1 MDQSNK
7 IVETT
12 SFENQK
18 LTSEIALLFE
28 KSELFN
34 KENKDNNY
42 NNYNINININYN
54 KLTI

>member
-1 MDQSNK
+1 LDQSNK

-34 KENKDNNY
+34 KENE
-42 NNYNINININYN
+42 
-54 KLTI
+54 KLKEQVYKVYD